1 MFRGLDNLLS
11 LVDYFNV
18 LLLFKDR
25 KLLLFVIIAVHS
37 LTYHQIMH
45 LLNGL

>member
-18 LLLFKDR
+18 LLFKDR